1 MLHNSLIAFSNSGE
15 GVEGLDPQSR
25 NFEQMSILHLDL
37 KIHDN
42 EEFATSPFLFC
53 WLNCCMPHPLF
64 YYNG

>member
-1 MLHNSLIAFSNSGE
+1 MLHNSLIAFFDSGE

-25 NFEQMSILHLDL
+25 NSEQMSILHLDL

-53 WLNCCMPHPLF
+53 WPNCCMPHPLF
-64 YYNG
+64 CYNG